1 MGAVR
6 PDAGVIAP
14 RGDGG
19 FDLDDNAEQVAAA
32 AAVLAPGASADPDPA
47 RTLLVLAAA
56 VVGER
61 RSKQLVYDQGCIAAA
76 AHFLDPDAAA
86 ALAATAAGT
95 VASGKG
101 AAASGKGAMASGK
114 GAMAGQDAR
123 ALMLAAVRPLPPK
136 ALPVAPHL
144 NQLNEGRS

>member
-1 MGAVR
+1 M
-6 PDAGVIAP
+6 
-14 RGDGG
+14 
-19 FDLDDNAEQVAAA
+19 AAA

-101 AAASGKGAMASGK
+101 AMASGK